1 MQFMV
6 LLVLRHALPVLLSGT
21 REYSLPLLMVSRRK
35 RAQTLLAL
43 QQRDSRLMYDFFARQ
58 LLSLRTVGIVLPIYI
73 IVRVLTAIQRHR
85 RQNVQVQGTSLNA
98 ADFPQTRH
106 IALRFFT
113 SPWALNNRRPD
124 CYNVADIGSDPQVS
138 PSSPLAS
145 SDEETENPTQQ
156 PSPVSRDGRWRKRLG
171 LENGVLA

>member
-73 IVRVLTAIQRHR
+73 IIRVLTAIQRHR
-85 RQNVQVQGTSLNA
+85 RQNVQVQGTSLMLLI
-98 ADFPQTRH
+98 FPKLDTLRFVSLPHHERLTIGDRIVMMLLISGATHRCLRARRSLHQTR
-106 IALRFFT
+106 
-113 SPWALNNRRPD
+113 RPRTL
-124 CYNVADIGSDPQVS
+124 
-138 PSSPLAS
+138 PSSLLPYRATRRQMKK
-145 SDEETENPTQQ
+145 EARP
-156 PSPVSRDGRWRKRLG
+156 
-171 LENGVLA
+171 